1 MSDHTI
7 PIIEIGELH
16 PHPNADRLV
25 LTTVGGWQVVV
36 GCNQFEAGDRA
47 IYIPPDFT
55 VDVAR
60 PEFAFLANKTSKDR
74 MRIRVAKLRGEISQ
88 GLLIPLPDEIA
99 QQFELGDDVSK
110 ALDIQRYEPP
120 LDHNSPE
127 RATTGPALLSHKF
140 DIENYQRYSE
150 IFLPGERLIVT
161 EKIHGANT
169 RFVYYDERLH
179 VGSRT
184 EWWEDSPTNI
194 YWKALRSAGDGAIE
208 LAKALPDTTIYGEAY
223 GRVQKLKYDADPGEV
238 RLAIFAAMRT
248 DGSWVDTLD
257 LRAQCESAVVAFVP
271 VLDSI
276 INDAAGIERA
286 KALAEENSSLA
297 SHMREG
303 VVLVPQ
309 SERKTDDGER
319 VALKLVSNRYLMK
332 S

>member
-1 MSDHTI
+1 MSDHSI
-7 PIIEIGELH
+7 PIINVGELRQ
-16 PHPNADRLV
+16 HPNADRLV

-36 GCNQFEAGDRA
+36 GCEQFKSGDPA

-55 VDVAR
+55 VDIAR
-60 PEFAFLANKTSKDR
+60 PEFAFLANKTSKER
-74 MRIRVAKLRGEISQ
+74 MRIRVAKLRGQISQ
-88 GLLIPLPDEIA
+88 GLLIPVPEHLADRFDI
-99 QQFELGDDVSK
+99 GDDVSS

-120 LDHNSPE
+120 MDHNSPE

-140 DIENYQRYSE
+140 DIENYQRYAE

-169 RFVYYDERLH
+169 RFVHHDGELY

-194 YWKALRSAGDGAIE
+194 YWKAVRSAGDGAFA
-208 LAKALPDTTIYGEAY
+208 LANALPETTIYGEAY
-223 GRVQKLKYDADPGEV
+223 GRVQKLKYDAGPGEV
-238 RLAIFAAMRT
+238 RLAIFAAMRP
-248 DGSWVDTLD
+248 DGTWIDTLD
-257 LRAQCESAVVAFVP
+257 LRARCDAAGIAFVP

-276 INDAAGIERA
+276 VNDAVGIERA

-309 SERKTDDGER
+309 SERKTDSGER